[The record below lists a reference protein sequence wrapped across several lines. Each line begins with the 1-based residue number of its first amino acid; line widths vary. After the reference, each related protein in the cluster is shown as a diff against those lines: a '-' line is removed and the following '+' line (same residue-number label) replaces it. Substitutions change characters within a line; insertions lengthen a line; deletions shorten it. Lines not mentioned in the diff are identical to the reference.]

1 MSKYC
6 EYCSHSLEEKFN
18 CLRCIHF
25 YDDTNELEDLFA
37 LSPSIVFCKGTPEW
51 IKEVEDE

>member
-51 IKEVEDE
+51 IKEDKNG